1 MHQYMLIFNRLF
13 RFSLRILEDTITKG
27 NKYLKSV
34 VVFGIVNMSE
44 LAATQAKIDIGLSKK
59 RSVETKIDELSAIER
74 KLQRK

>member
-1 MHQYMLIFNRLF
+1 MHRYMLIFNGLF
-13 RFSLRILEDTITKG
+13 RFSLRILEDTITEG
-27 NKYLKSV
+27 NKYLKSL
-34 VVFGIVNMSE
+34 VVFSKVNMSE

>member
-34 VVFGIVNMSE
+34 VVFGKVNMSE